1 VTAQPRQ
8 APDTA
13 PAYAPRFPGTIAA
26 LLLSAWVVVLCLPM
40 FGGRFLAGPMSDQIW
55 TGVPFRWFGAS
66 EWHRTGHIPL
76 WNPYMFGGL
85 PFVGAMHGDIFYPTA
100 WLRLVV
106 GTDTAL
112 TLGFAVHLVL
122 AGVLTYA
129 FLRRLGVS
137 WTGSVTGG
145 LAYQLS
151 GIVASL
157 VQPGHDGK
165 LYVSALLPLVLL
177 SLVMGIRERRPEG
190 HGLLALSVALG
201 ILSPHIQMMQYTLI
215 LAGLFALYLAFL
227 DDGRPERT
235 SAGLLALG
243 LALGAVVLGFAA
255 GMIQLWPFIKYMPFA
270 ARSAGAQGWDYATS
284 YAIPPEHIVD
294 WVVPEFTG
302 ILQAYWGSNFFK
314 LHSEYVGAAA
324 LLLAAVGI
332 AAPGRRRL
340 AWFLGGAWLLFV
352 LVCLGGHTPFYRL
365 WYALV
370 PGVKVTRAPGMA
382 FFIPTF
388 IVAVFAGFGVER
400 LERGA
405 GKKVLYGGLVAAGLL
420 LLLGVSG
427 ALAGLA
433 ESLAT
438 PTGRDAAAAAN
449 ADAITFGA
457 VRSALVIAL
466 TAGLGL
472 ALLAGRLRG
481 AAAAL
486 LLFVL
491 VGGDEFYNA
500 RRFFTWSPP
509 ASVLY
514 ADDDVLRHIEAT
526 PKPYRVIDVP
536 DASGVYPTAFLMA
549 KDVPNVLGHHGN
561 EMHRYDELLGGKNQW
576 QNLGNQRLWRILGVR
591 YLVLGR
597 QMNVPGFHLA
607 ATTTDAAGRHGSAW
621 LYEAD
626 TVPPYARVIPAAAK
640 IPDDRIVPTLLDPR
654 LDPDLVLLLGQDAP
668 VAPPAIAQLPAPSP
682 SRASVTAWEPG
693 ALTVR
698 LDPAPAQPAWL
709 MVSEN
714 WYPDWHVEV
723 DGRPGTLLRGDY
735 TFLAAE
741 LPAGAREVRFTFS
754 SASYRTGRAVT
765 FASLAGI
772 LLWIAVPLA
781 RRRRLG

>member
-1 VTAQPRQ
+1 MAHRPD
-8 APDTA
+8 DTA
-13 PAYAPRFPGTIAA
+13 AYTPRFPALIAGA
-26 LLLSAWVVVLCLPM
+26 LLTAWVLLLCLPM
-40 FGGRFLAGPMSDQIW
+40 FSGQFLVGPQSDQIW
-55 TGVPFRWFGAS
+55 TGVPFRWFGAE

-100 WLRLVV
+100 WLRLLV

-122 AGVLTYA
+122 AGIFTYA

-165 LYVSALLPLVLL
+165 LYVSALMPLVLL
-177 SLVMGIRERRPEG
+177 SLLIGIRERRLEG
-190 HGLLALSVALG
+190 HGLLALAVALG

-215 LAGLFALYLAFL
+215 LAGLFALYLAFY
-227 DDGRPERT
+227 DESRPDRL
-235 SAGLLALG
+235 SSRFGVLS
-243 LALGAVVLGFAA
+243 LALGAVVLGLAA

-270 ARSAGAQGWDYATS
+270 ARSAGAQGWEYATS

-324 LLLAAVGI
+324 LVLAAVGI
-332 AAPGRRRL
+332 AGTERRRFI
-340 AWFLGGAWLLFV
+340 WFLGGAWVLFV

-365 WYALV
+365 WYAIV

-388 IVAVFAGFGVER
+388 VTAVLAAFGVER
-400 LERGA
+400 LERRA

-427 ALAGLA
+427 GLAGLA

-438 PTGRDAAAAAN
+438 PTGREAAAAAN

-457 VRSALVIAL
+457 ARSALVIAL

-472 ALLAGRLRG
+472 ALLAGRVRG
-481 AAAAL
+481 SAAAL
-486 LLFVL
+486 LFVVL
-491 VGGDEFYNA
+491 VGGDEYYNA
-500 RRFFTWSPP
+500 RRFFSWSPP

-514 ADDDVLRHIEAT
+514 ADDDILRHLEAT

-549 KDVPNVLGHHGN
+549 KQVPNVLGHHGN

-576 QNLGNQRLWRILGVR
+576 QNLGNERLWHLLAVR
-591 YLVLGR
+591 FVVLSR
-597 QMNVPGFHLA
+597 PMDLPGFHLA
-607 ATTTDAAGRHGSAW
+607 DTTTDAAGHHIPAW

-626 TVPPYARVIPAAAK
+626 TIPPYARVLPAAAK
-640 IPDDRIVPTLLDPR
+640 IPDARIVPTLLDPR
-654 LDPDLVLLLGQDAP
+654 LDPDRVLLLPEDAP
-668 VAPPAIAQLPAPSP
+668 VNPPRLANLPAPSP
-682 SRASVTAWEPG
+682 SRATVTVWQPG
-693 ALTVR
+693 AISIRV
-698 LDPAPAQPAWL
+698 DPAPAEPSWL
-709 MVSEN
+709 LVSEN

-723 DGRPGTLLRGDY
+723 DGRPATLLRGNS
-735 TFLAAE
+735 TFLAVA
-741 LPAGAREVRFTFS
+741 LPAGAREVAFAFS

-765 FASLAGI
+765 LASLAGI
-772 LLWIAVPLA
+772 LLWIAVPMVL
-781 RRRRLG
+781 RRRRG